1 MDRLDMCEAVKL
13 HRVPFVLNPSGE
25 WARFPEH
32 LKCFVEQPWTEFK
45 YFVDGTNQINP
56 AIANVPNNCGGVYIF
71 LIKPNVISDIHLYL
85 AYMVPSRFM
94 RKKICRL
101 RLSEVS
107 RQ

>member
-56 AIANVPNNCGGVYIF
+56 AIVNVPNNCGGVYIF
-71 LIKPNVISDIHLYL
+71 LIKPNVIYDISVFSIHRQS
-85 AYMVPSRFM
+85 PKNS
-94 RKKICRL
+94 
-101 RLSEVS
+101 LSKFKEESKRVC
-107 RQ
+107 Q

>member
-45 YFVDGTNQINP
+45 YFVD
-56 AIANVPNNCGGVYIF
+56 
-71 LIKPNVISDIHLYL
+71 
-85 AYMVPSRFM
+85 
-94 RKKICRL
+94 
-101 RLSEVS
+101 
-107 RQ
+107 

>member
-56 AIANVPNNCGGVYIF
+56 AIVNVPNNCGGVYIF
-71 LIKPNVISDIHLYL
+71 LIKHRCTRGTN
-85 AYMVPSRFM
+85 
-94 RKKICRL
+94 KIK
-101 RLSEVS
+101 
-107 RQ
+107 